1 MGWVMKEK
9 GFTLVELLATM
20 VLLILI
26 FLLIY
31 PATTNILS
39 KSKETIYEKQINTI
53 LSASY
58 DYSLQNVSMLP
69 KHKKETYITLGNLKV
84 LGLVDVNISDPSSG
98 IKFDDNVVISIKNVG
113 TNYSYSNKN
122 SKLEGNY
129 LYTVKTKPQNDSNL
143 IPSIEIKR
151 KLDNGTYDV
160 ISADENGNYIVILD
174 LGDKFDDEFSSISKD
189 NKNLTNQVSRYI
201 IKDNK
206 MEDTIETNIPGIY
219 KINYSVVDDK
229 GYSNFVVLNVIV
241 DDKQIPKIIFETKD
255 IILSK
260 DITSYNLLEDVSC
273 EDNSGFCDIN
283 YTENIDYGVSGKYI
297 VKYTATDPSGNTTEK
312 ERIIRIQ

>member
-1 MGWVMKEK
+1 MKEK